1 MEEPRPAACSSAS
14 NVGLSSTLQFRSET
28 VIKRFHL
35 KTRWL
40 YHPVTIFLFIQILW
54 ILVMVTWIRWYLEKH
69 EQLREMAQKLR
80 TQAEVDGLGWLPL
93 LEGGLL
99 LTLILAG
106 ATVIFIYWNKQHR
119 LNKMQRAFVSNV
131 THELKSPVASIQ
143 LALET
148 MALRDLSDG
157 RRREYLAMMLDDT
170 ERLST
175 LVDRILSA
183 ARIEKSRGRY
193 RLETVSMR
201 KFIEEILDEDRHL
214 YEKDG
219 RTIELEEERDAR
231 VAIDR
236 SAMRVVVSNLLE
248 NAAAYSPKESKIRLR
263 LQRELRNCRL
273 DVIDNGDGIQGK
285 DLKNIFKI
293 FWRGSEGQASR
304 VRGTGLGLYIVRN
317 IVKDHHGKVWA
328 SSQGMG
334 RGSVFSV
341 RLPRARKYWKPAVR
355 RMARLQPEKRALTK

>member
-1 MEEPRPAACSSAS
+1 
-14 NVGLSSTLQFRSET
+14 
-28 VIKRFHL
+28 VIKSFHL

-40 YHPVTIFLFIQILW
+40 YHPVTIFLLIQILW
-54 ILVMVTWIRWYLEKH
+54 ILLMVVWIRWYIEKQQ
-69 EQLREMAQKLR
+69 QLREMAEKLR
-80 TQAEVDGLGWLPL
+80 TQVEGDGLGWLPL
-93 LEGGLL
+93 VGGGLL
-99 LTLILAG
+99 LILILAG

-119 LNKMQRAFVSNV
+119 LNKMQRTFVSNV

-148 MALRDLSDG
+148 MALRDLSDD
-157 RRREYLAMMLDDT
+157 RRREYVSMMLDDT

-183 ARIEKSRGRY
+183 ARIEKKRGRY
-193 RLETVSMR
+193 RLEIVSLR
-201 KFIEEILDEDRHL
+201 RFVEDTLAEDRHL

-219 RTIELEEERDAR
+219 RIIEFEKGRDAR

-236 SAMRVVVSNLLE
+236 SAMRVVLSNLLE
-248 NAAAYSPKESKIRLR
+248 NAASYSPKGSKIRLR
-263 LQRELRNCRL
+263 MNRELRSCRL
-273 DVIDNGDGIQGK
+273 DVLDNGEGIQGK
-285 DLKNIFKI
+285 DLKNIFKM

-328 SSQGMG
+328 SSPGMG

-341 RLPRARKYWKPAVR
+341 RLPRARKYWDPAVR
-355 RMARLQPEKRALTK
+355 RSFKRQVEHRL

>member
-1 MEEPRPAACSSAS
+1 
-14 NVGLSSTLQFRSET
+14 
-28 VIKRFHL
+28 VIKSFHL

-40 YHPVTIFLFIQILW
+40 YHPVTIFLSIQVLW
-54 ILVMVTWIRWYLEKH
+54 VLVMVVWIRWYLEKH

-80 TQAEVDGLGWLPL
+80 TQAEVDGMGWLPL
-93 LEGGLL
+93 IEGGLL

-119 LNKMQRAFVSNV
+119 LNTMQRAFVSNV

-148 MALRDLSDG
+148 MALRDLSND
-157 RRREYLAMMLDDT
+157 RKREYLAMMLDDT

-183 ARIEKSRGRY
+183 ARIEKRRDRY
-193 RLETVSMR
+193 RLEIVSMR
-201 KFIEEILDEDRHL
+201 PFIEEILVEDRHL

-219 RTIELEEERDAR
+219 RIIEFEKGRDAR
-231 VAIDR
+231 VSIDR
-236 SAMRVVVSNLLE
+236 SAMRVVVANLLE
-248 NAAAYSPKESKIRLR
+248 NAASYSPKGSKIRLR

-273 DVIDNGDGIQGK
+273 DVIDKGDGLRGK
-285 DLKNIFKI
+285 DLKNIFKM

-317 IVKDHHGKVWA
+317 IVKDHRGKVWA
-328 SSQGMG
+328 SSQGMD

-341 RLPRARKYWKPAVR
+341 RLPRARKYWKPSVR
-355 RMARLQPEKRALTK
+355 GSIRSQPENRAL

>member
-1 MEEPRPAACSSAS
+1 
-14 NVGLSSTLQFRSET
+14 
-28 VIKRFHL
+28 VIKSLRL
-35 KTRWL
+35 TTRWL

-54 ILVMVTWIRWYLEKH
+54 ILLMVVWIRWYLEKH
-69 EQLREMAQKLR
+69 EQLREMAQALR
-80 TQAEVDGLGWLPL
+80 TQVEMDGLAWLPL

-148 MALRDLSDG
+148 MALRDMSDD
-157 RRREYLAMMLDDT
+157 RRREYVSMMLDDT
-170 ERLST
+170 ERLSI

-183 ARIEKSRGRY
+183 ARIEKRRGRY
-193 RLETVSMR
+193 NLETVSMA
-201 KFIEEILDEDRHL
+201 KFIGEFLAEDRHL

-219 RTIELEEERDAR
+219 KTIEFEEGRDAR

-236 SAMRVVVSNLLE
+236 SAMRVVLSNLLE
-248 NAAAYSPKESKIRLR
+248 NAASYSPKGSTIRLR
-263 LQRELRNCRL
+263 LQREMRNCRL
-273 DVIDNGDGIQGK
+273 DVIDQGEGIRGR
-285 DLKNIFKI
+285 DLKNIFKM

-317 IVKDHHGKVWA
+317 IVRDHHGKVWA

-341 RLPRARKYWKPAVR
+341 RLPRARRRWKPAVSR
-355 RMARLQPEKRALTK
+355 NKGTQAENRDI